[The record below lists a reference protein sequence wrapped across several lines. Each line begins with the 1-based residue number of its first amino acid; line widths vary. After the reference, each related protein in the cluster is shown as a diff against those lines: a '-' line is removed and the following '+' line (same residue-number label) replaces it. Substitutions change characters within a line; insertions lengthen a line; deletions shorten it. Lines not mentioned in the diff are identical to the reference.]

1 VLCDVEAA
9 QVVTDVGQA
18 SLMHG
23 LIPVAV
29 QALAGAA
36 LLYAIGRQR
45 PNRMRRWWTLWV
57 PLAVVA
63 AVVTFGL
70 THWYYG
76 TLGLASEPPPW
87 QLWLWVS
94 LVGLATALAVFGW
107 RGVGWGRRNVLVFAA
122 SFCLLSTGLVINGWL
137 GYFPTVRGA
146 VTQLAGR
153 PLPNQID
160 LRTAQAMQAKGVAP
174 HHGALVA
181 VTTSDRVSGF
191 SHRGEWVYLPPAWF
205 TSPPPPPL
213 PPILM
218 IGGEFNTTADWVRA
232 GDALST
238 LDTFAAAHG
247 GYAPVVV
254 FADATSG
261 FTVDTECV
269 NGVRGNAADHLTAE
283 VIPEVGN
290 LFGLNG
296 QRKWEVVGFSSG
308 GTCAVDLA
316 VMHPELFSAFVDIGG
331 DIGPNAGTRDQTI
344 DRLFGG
350 DANAYWWFDPATAIV
365 RHGRY
370 AALSGLFALPGAAD
384 GHRAVGHDAA
394 ETLCKVGAA
403 NGIDCK
409 VVALPGKH
417 DWPSAATAFEMTLPW
432 LAERIEL
439 PTVTSAA
446 VP

>member
-1 VLCDVEAA
+1 
-9 QVVTDVGQA
+9 
-18 SLMHG
+18 M
-23 LIPVAV
+23 
-29 QALAGAA
+29 
-36 LLYAIGRQR
+36 
-45 PNRMRRWWTLWV
+45 
-57 PLAVVA
+57 
-63 AVVTFGL
+63 
-70 THWYYG
+70 
-76 TLGLASEPPPW
+76 
-87 QLWLWVS
+87 
-94 LVGLATALAVFGW
+94 
-107 RGVGWGRRNVLVFAA
+107 LVFAA

-160 LRTAQAMQAKGVAP
+160 LRTAQGMQAKGVAP
-174 HHGALVA
+174 HHGALVG

-191 SHRGEWVYLPPAWF
+191 SHRSEWVYLPPAWF
-205 TSPPPPPL
+205 TSAPPPPL
-213 PPILM
+213 PAILM
-218 IGGEFNTTADWVRA
+218 LGGEFNTTADWIRA

-254 FADATSG
+254 FADATGG

-269 NGVRGNAADHLTAE
+269 NGVRGNAADHLTTE
-283 VIPEVGN
+283 VLPEVGN
-290 LFGLNG
+290 LFRLNG
-296 QRKWEVVGFSSG
+296 QTKWGVVGFSSG

-331 DIGPNAGTRDQTI
+331 DIGPNAGSRDQTI

-350 DANAYWWFDPATAIV
+350 DANAYWRFDPATAIL

-370 AALSGLFALPGAAD
+370 AALSGLFAVPW
-384 GHRAVGHDAA
+384 RPWPQAVGQ
-394 ETLCKVGAA
+394 TPLK
-403 NGIDCK
+403 DCARSTQPTSSLK
-409 VVALPGKH
+409 VVALPGKY

-432 LAERIEL
+432 LAERIDL
-439 PTVTSAA
+439 PNVTSTA